1 MSTVTVNTSDYE
13 IRRAREALMG
23 GFVVAL
29 DSKRPAAWDQYGYD
43 QKISFAKLKLAYERN
58 GAGFGAVH
66 RILDKCWEASPR
78 IKSPASDKETPWE
91 KKVSDLMTAVGAWA
105 KLADFDRR
113 NLIGRYSALIYRV
126 ADNKD
131 LSMELGR
138 GGKLVDLIPLDEDQI
153 RTKANVE
160 DRNSPEYGK
169 PVMFEYRSKAESG
182 DSWVDVH
189 PSRVQ
194 FFAEGSVGD
203 FEAGVPLLRAGFN
216 LLVDI
221 EKLSGGGA
229 ESALKNSAR
238 TIVFEYNADANIESL
253 DETGK
258 KIDVRGAHEELGRAL
273 NRNQDSTITMQGG
286 KASTLQTQIGKLG
299 EQFEISANL
308 FAASVQLPFTILFG
322 QQTGRLASD
331 QDSRDYAARCGS
343 RRVKVLTP
351 MLTEFVTRMQAAGII
366 DAGEFEIEWPPI
378 DAPSDS
384 DKLDLLNK
392 MVVAMKGAFDAGLG
406 VPMFTLDELRKVAG
420 FETINAKE
428 LDSVTPVEPADD
440 GA

>member
-1 MSTVTVNTSDYE
+1 MSTITVNTSDYE
-13 IRRAREALMG
+13 LRRAREGLLG
-23 GFVVAL
+23 DFIGAL
-29 DSKRPAAWDQYGYD
+29 DAKRPAAWQQYGYD
-43 QKISFAKLKLAYERN
+43 QEVSFAKLKTAYDRN

-66 RILDKCWEASPR
+66 RILDKCWEDNPR

-91 KKVSDLMTAVGAWA
+91 VKVNALMTKVGAWA

-113 NLIGRYSALIYRV
+113 NLIGRYSALIYRIG
-126 ADNKD
+126 DNKA
-131 LSMELGR
+131 LSEELGR
-138 GGKLVDLIPLDEDQI
+138 GGKLVDLIPVDEDQI
-153 RTKANVE
+153 KVKTKVE
-160 DRNSPEYGK
+160 DRNSPDYGK
-169 PVMFEYRSKAESG
+169 PTMFEYRAKAENG
-182 DSWVDVH
+182 ESWVDVH

-194 FFAEGSVGD
+194 FLAEGSVGD

-331 QDSRDYAARCGS
+331 QDRKDYAARCGS
-343 RRVKVLTP
+343 RRAKVLTP
-351 MLTEFVTRMQAAGII
+351 MLTEFVTRMQAAAII

-392 MVVAMKGAFDAGLG
+392 MVTAMKGAFDAGLG
-406 VPMFTLDELRKVAG
+406 MPMFTLDELRKVAG
-420 FETINAKE
+420 FEKINAQE
-428 LDSVTPVEPADD
+428 LESVPPVDPAGN